1 VKLAVA
7 AIVKNEVDCLPEWLA
22 YHRLVGVSQFLIADN
37 GSNDGTREL
46 LAACTDVILKD
57 VLTKNGEPP
66 QLAAYECLLKA
77 CPAVIDVL
85 AFIDADEFILPVQS
99 NDERREKP
107 PSILPWLESCFSDE
121 SVGAVALNWACFGS
135 SGQVFRE
142 PGLVIER
149 FISRSYMNF
158 GPNHHY
164 KSIVRPANVSG
175 FDNPHHVRLKHG
187 RYVNALGEPLKSRI
201 TKGGTRRVGLSE
213 DIVWQGARINH
224 YIVKSV
230 EEFLSGK
237 SKRGSA
243 AQKNYNKG
251 RDYFDRHDR
260 NDEICSLAAQI
271 APHLKMS
278 VDSIEKAAV
287 EKFESSNVSKTDV
300 VNLMRALG
308 RRVVKRMGFGDDP
321 TPYRWTLDYPSNE
334 HGSQFLPGGRV
345 VQGWVLLRKD
355 IASTVSK
362 VRIIA
367 RWEDQFEVCHPL
379 EIKRPDVISKLLHEV
394 DDSHPQSQCGFRF
407 TIPTRVTRFYLELL
421 IDDCRWPL
429 QTVKCEAE
437 QCDTGALKVIEG
449 REGWLFL
456 DNDTNGSVDQ
466 HRGRMLLTEYGIE
479 RWRAYFQGVAKI
491 ANDYGCRWSM
501 LIAPAK
507 ESVMGPRYHTAV
519 QDGKR
524 PINQLLTLSEAMHV
538 VHPEA
543 ALLALGDDAYI
554 RTDSHWTQRGAMKAT
569 IELAVELG
577 LPRDKV
583 ESLFAKDRYTSRSMG
598 GDLGNKLTPRRVC
611 NVDML
616 KSFSYLKHRV
626 YDNGLP
632 NFGRLL
638 VISYPEALCAAT
650 CLIFGSSSTNSMFHY
665 ISRIFKRVVF
675 VHTAGSIDQDIVSSI
690 SPDYLVV
697 QSNARFLLQVP
708 GIQYSL
714 SDMID
719 EKVSRLDNSEIQKVN
734 DKMVNGV
741 EASLNNLGIL
751 KWHQLLMR
759 SMSSS

>member
-1 VKLAVA
+1 MKLAVA

-37 GSNDGTREL
+37 SSNDGTREL
-46 LAACTDVILKD
+46 LAASNDVILKD
-57 VLTKNGEPP
+57 VVTKHGEPP
-66 QLAAYECLLKA
+66 QLAAYEYLLKS
-77 CPAVIDVL
+77 CPAEIDVL

-99 NDERREKP
+99 DDERQEKP
-107 PSILPWLESCFSDE
+107 PSILPWLESCFFDE

-135 SGQVFRE
+135 SGEIFRE

-149 FISRSYMNF
+149 FTSRSYINF

-164 KSIVRPANVSG
+164 KSIVRPTDVLG

-187 RYVNALGEPLKSRI
+187 RYVNALGDPLKSRI
-201 TKGGTRRVGLSE
+201 AQDGTRRVGLSE
-213 DIVWQGARINH
+213 DIIWQGARINH

-251 RDYFDRHDR
+251 RDYFERHDR
-260 NDEICSLAAQI
+260 NDETCTIAAQI

-278 VDSIEKAAV
+278 NDSVEKASV
-287 EKFESSNVSKTDV
+287 KKLDSSNSSKTDV
-300 VNLMRALG
+300 VNLMRDFG
-308 RRVVKRMGFGDDP
+308 RRIVQKMGFGDDP
-321 TPYRWTLDYPSNE
+321 TPYRWTLDYPSSE
-334 HGSQFLPGGRV
+334 HGSLFLPGGRV
-345 VQGWVLLRKD
+345 VQGWVLLHPD
-355 IASTVSK
+355 IAATAPK

-379 EIKRPDVISKLLHEV
+379 EIKRPDVINKILHDV
-394 DDSHPQSQCGFRF
+394 DDSHPQRQCGFRF

-421 IDDCRWPL
+421 IDDYRWPL
-429 QTVKCEAE
+429 QIVKCEAD
-437 QCDTGALKVIEG
+437 QCDTDALKVIEG
-449 REGWLFL
+449 SEGWLFL

-466 HRGRMLLTEYGIE
+466 YRGRMHLTKYGIE
-479 RWRAYFQGVAKI
+479 RWRGYFKGVAKI

-507 ESVMGPRYHTAV
+507 ETIMGPRYHTAV
-519 QDGKR
+519 QDDKR
-524 PINQLLTLSEAMHV
+524 PISQLLALSEATHV

-554 RTDSHWTQRGAMKAT
+554 RTDTHWTQRGAMKAT

-583 ESLFAKDRYTSRSMG
+583 ENLFSKDRYTSKSMG

-611 NVDML
+611 HVDML
-616 KSFSYLKHRV
+616 KSFSYMKHRL

-632 NFGRLL
+632 NFGRML
-638 VISYPEALCAAT
+638 VINYPEALFAGT

-665 ISRIFKRVVF
+665 ISRVFKRVVF
-675 VHTAGSIDQDIVSSI
+675 VHTAGSIDQDVVDSI
-690 SPDYLVV
+690 SPDYLIT

-708 GIQYSL
+708 EVEYSL
-714 SDMID
+714 TDMID
-719 EKVSRLDNSEIQKVN
+719 KKISRLDSTEIEKIS
-734 DKMVNGV
+734 DKMLVSE
-741 EASLNNLGIL
+741 EASLNDIGVL
-751 KWHQLLMR
+751 KWHQQLIR
-759 SMSSS
+759 SITSS